1 MVLLLGFRQNQ
12 RQGQTKREN
21 KMKRLMKVAASAVCV
36 GAMLSF
42 SGCGKESDPKAVVST
57 AQVHEQKEKDP
68 YKEVIATYKE
78 LNAILVSVDEEPAVP
93 EEMVALM
100 EAGMDPREKKALT
113 EKDKAEFIEEAR
125 PLIDRMDSVR
135 KYAKLIGKIRAIDPL
150 LLRSHGLRKVSRFID
165 ESNEEGLSD
174 INKAEKVLAE
184 VSKFSKKN

>member
-1 MVLLLGFRQNQ
+1 
-12 RQGQTKREN
+12 
-21 KMKRLMKVAASAVCV
+21 MKRLMKVAASAVCV

-57 AQVHEQKEKDP
+57 AQVHDSNIEQKGKDP
-68 YKEVIATYKE
+68 YKEAVATYKE
-78 LNAILVSVDEEPAVP
+78 LNAILVSVDEKPAIP
-93 EEMVALM
+93 EEAVALL
-100 EAGMDPREKKALT
+100 EAGMDPREKKALS
-113 EKDKAEFIEEAR
+113 EKDKAEFVEEVR